1 MTPDALVGA
10 GRALAAGDKDGSRA
24 RDGNRR
30 AVISKGADALW
41 TDIGTARQRW
51 TSQTESEGKHKAESF
66 HLTVSR
72 SAAGLIRLL
81 LLA

>member
-1 MTPDALVGA
+1 MLHVQPAPWIAEAKGNPE
-10 GRALAAGDKDGSRA
+10 AATKLN
-24 RDGNRR
+24 GN
-30 AVISKGADALW
+30 
-41 TDIGTARQRW
+41 
-51 TSQTESEGKHKAESF
+51 GKHKAESF